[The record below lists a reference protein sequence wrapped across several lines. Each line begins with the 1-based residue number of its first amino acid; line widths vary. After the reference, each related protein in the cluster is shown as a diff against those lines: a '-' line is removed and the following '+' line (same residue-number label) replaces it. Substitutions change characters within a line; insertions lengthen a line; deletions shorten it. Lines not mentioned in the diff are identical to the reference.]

1 MDVLMLRFDAPL
13 MSFGAPVVDE
23 YGKIQPYP
31 ALSALA
37 GLLGNALG
45 YDHAEPERLE
55 ALQQRLRYAARRD
68 RRGRKIQDYQS
79 VRIRPDGADLR
90 YTDDHMDD
98 RHAWTTWG
106 TVEKRTAG
114 TGTVREIRFRDYW
127 TDAAYTVAL
136 TLQSAGEVPTV
147 DDLARAVQHP
157 ARPLFIGR
165 KPCLPAEPLFAG
177 RTQSGDGGN
186 GSVAAALLD
195 TLREPPS
202 GETKRDWHHVW
213 WPTGPGDAKPLGDD
227 VLRED
232 MRRPVTDQRD
242 WKNQIHTGER
252 WIAEGN
258 LKIAQTNEINE

>member
-1 MDVLMLRFDAPL
+1 MELLVLRFDAPL

-23 YGKIQPYP
+23 YGRIQPYP

-45 YDHAEPERLE
+45 YDHSEPERLA
-55 ALQQRLRYAARRD
+55 ALQARLCYAARRD
-68 RRGRKIQDYQS
+68 RRGREIQDYQS
-79 VRIRPDGADLR
+79 VRIRSKGADLR

-114 TGTVREIRFRDYW
+114 SGTVREIRFRDYW
-127 TDAAYTVAL
+127 ADAVYTVAL
-136 TLQSAGEVPTV
+136 TLRPADEVPTV

-165 KPCLPAEPLFAG
+165 KPCLPAEPLFDRRA
-177 RTQSGDGGN
+177 QSN
-186 GSVAAALLD
+186 GSGSAAVALLD
-195 TLREPPS
+195 ALREPPAD
-202 GETKRDWHHVW
+202 EAERDWYRVW
-213 WPTGPGDAKPLGDD
+213 WPTGPGEAKPLGDD

-232 MRRPVTDQRD
+232 MRHPVTDRRD

-252 WIAEGN
+252 WIAEGD
-258 LKIAQTNEINE
+258 LKIGQTNETDE